1 MVLKEPDDTDR
12 DLVGRFVAGDGSAY
26 EALVA
31 RHARFAGAVA
41 YGVTGDFHA
50 SRDVVQESF
59 LKVYTGL
66 SSLKEPDKFKS
77 WLRNVV
83 RTTALD
89 WRRRN
94 KRGVQS
100 LDAFEADEVDTFS
113 RTAAAPE
120 SQPAEA
126 DQVADKDELKRRVR
140 EEIEKLPE
148 SHREVVAL
156 KYLDG
161 RSYEEIAALTGLSQN
176 TIESRLFRA
185 RQKLKA
191 RFERMLGPLA
201 PPREIKL

>member
-1 MVLKEPDDTDR
+1 MVPNTPEAEDARLIERVCSGDMRAFAT
-12 DLVGRFVAGDGSAY
+12 LV
-26 EALVA
+26 E
-31 RHARFAGAVA
+31 RHERLAGAVA
-41 YGVTGDFHA
+41 YAVTGEWHS

-59 LKVYTGL
+59 LKVHTSL
-66 SSLKEPDKFKS
+66 SSLKEPEKFKS

-94 KRGVQS
+94 KKGVQS
-100 LDAFEADEVDTFS
+100 LDALESPEGENLMLEAPNTGPPEQVTDT
-113 RTAAAPE
+113 
-120 SQPAEA
+120 
-126 DQVADKDELKRRVR
+126 DELRRRVR

-161 RSYEEIAALTGLSQN
+161 RSYDEIAALTGLSQA

-191 RFERMLGPLA
+191 RFERILGPQMNE
-201 PPREIKL
+201 REPTS

>member
-1 MVLKEPDDTDR
+1 MVPSSPEAEDAR
-12 DLVGRFVAGDGSAY
+12 LVERFCSGETQVFAT
-26 EALVA
+26 LVE
-31 RHARFAGAVA
+31 RHMKLAGAVA
-41 YGVTGDFHA
+41 YAVTGEFHA

-66 SSLKEPDKFKS
+66 PSLKEPEKFKG

-94 KRGVQS
+94 KKGVQS
-100 LDAFEADEVDTFS
+100 LDALDTEDLGPEAPD
-113 RTAAAPE
+113 AAP
-120 SQPAEA
+120 AEHVA
-126 DQVADKDELKRRVR
+126 DQDELRRRVR
-140 EEIEKLPE
+140 DEIDKLPE

-161 RSYEEIAALTGLSQN
+161 RSYEEIATLTGLSQT

-185 RQKLKA
+185 RQKLKTKL
-191 RFERMLGPLA
+191 ERIVGPNQA
-201 PPREIKL
+201 F

>member
-1 MVLKEPDDTDR
+1 MVLKEPGADADDGR
-12 DLVGRFVAGDGSAY
+12 LVQRFVAGDARAF

-31 RHARFAGAVA
+31 RHTKLAGAVA
-41 YGVTGDFHA
+41 YGVTGDFDA

-66 SSLKEPDKFKS
+66 GSLKEPDKFKS

-94 KRGVQS
+94 KKGVQS
-100 LDAFEADEVDTFS
+100 LDAFDSDEAEHASPDSGEPG
-113 RTAAAPE
+113 AGAPE
-120 SQPAEA
+120 AL
-126 DQVADKDELKRRVR
+126 DRDELRRRVR
-140 EEIEKLPE
+140 DEIDRLPE

-161 RSYEEIAALTGLSQN
+161 KSYDEISAL
-176 TIESRLFRA
+176 
-185 RQKLKA
+185 
-191 RFERMLGPLA
+191 
-201 PPREIKL
+201 

>member
-1 MVLKEPDDTDR
+1 MVPNDPEAEDARLIARFCSGDTQ
-12 DLVGRFVAGDGSAY
+12 VFT
-26 EALVA
+26 ALVE
-31 RHARFAGAVA
+31 RHLKLAGAVA
-41 YGVTGDFHA
+41 YSVTGDFHA

-59 LKVYTGL
+59 LKVYQ
-66 SSLKEPDKFKS
+66 SLASVKEPDKFKS

-100 LDAFEADEVDTFS
+100 LDALETEEAGPE
-113 RTAAAPE
+113 APDAG
-120 SQPAEA
+120 PAE
-126 DQVADKDELKRRVR
+126 QVTDKDELRRKVR

-156 KYLDG
+156 KYIDG
-161 RSYEEIAALTGLSQN
+161 RSYEEIGALTGLSQA

-185 RQKLKA
+185 RQKLKS
-191 RFERMLGPLA
+191 RFERILGPGNQ
-201 PPREIKL
+201 IKL

>member
-1 MVLKEPDDTDR
+1 MVPISPEAEDAR
-12 DLVGRFVAGDGSAY
+12 LVERFCSGETQVF
-26 EALVA
+26 EALVE
-31 RHARFAGAVA
+31 RHMKLAGAVA
-41 YGVTGDFHA
+41 YAVTGEFHA

-59 LKVYTGL
+59 LKVYTSL
-66 SSLKEPDKFKS
+66 SSLKEPEKFKS

-94 KRGVQS
+94 KKGVQS
-100 LDAFEADEVDTFS
+100 LDALETEDL
-113 RTAAAPE
+113 APE
-120 SQPAEA
+120 APDAGPPELVH
-126 DQVADKDELKRRVR
+126 DQDELRRRVR

-161 RSYEEIAALTGLSQN
+161 KSYEEIAALTGLSQA

-185 RQKLKA
+185 RQKLKTTLE
-191 RFERMLGPLA
+191 RFLGPEKS
-201 PPREIKL
+201 REIKL

>member
-1 MVLKEPDDTDR
+1 MVPNTP
-12 DLVGRFVAGDGSAY
+12 
-26 EALVA
+26 EAEDA
-31 RHARFAGAVA
+31 RLIARFCSGETQVFATLVERHMRLAGAVA
-41 YGVTGDFHA
+41 WSVTGDFHA

-59 LKVYTGL
+59 LKVYQ
-66 SSLKEPDKFKS
+66 SLASVKEPEKFKS

-100 LDAFEADEVDTFS
+100 LDALETDELGPEAPQTG
-113 RTAAAPE
+113 
-120 SQPAEA
+120 PAE
-126 DQVADKDELKRRVR
+126 QVTDKDELRRRVR
-140 EEIEKLPE
+140 EEIDRLPE

-161 RSYEEIAALTGLSQN
+161 RSYEEIGALTGLSQA

-185 RQKLKA
+185 RQKLKTK
-191 RFERMLGPLA
+191 FERILGPDA
-201 PPREIKL
+201 MKL

>member
-1 MVLKEPDDTDR
+1 MVPQDSQAEDARLIERFCSGDKQVFQT
-12 DLVGRFVAGDGSAY
+12 LV
-26 EALVA
+26 E
-31 RHARFAGAVA
+31 RHMRLAGAVA
-41 YGVTGDFHA
+41 YAVTGEFHS

-59 LKVYTGL
+59 LKVYTNL
-66 SSLKEPDKFKS
+66 PSLKEPEKFKS

-94 KRGVQS
+94 KKGVQS
-100 LDAFEADEVDTFS
+100 LEALESPEGESLVPSAADATPVEMVEQTDN
-113 RTAAAPE
+113 
-120 SQPAEA
+120 
-126 DQVADKDELKRRVR
+126 KDELRRRVR

-161 RSYEEIAALTGLSQN
+161 KSYEEIGALTGLSQA

-185 RQKLKA
+185 RQKLKT
-191 RFERMLGPLA
+191 RFEKILGTKQKTG
-201 PPREIKL
+201 EN

>member
-1 MVLKEPDDTDR
+1 MVPNEPEAEDARLIARFCSGDTQ
-12 DLVGRFVAGDGSAY
+12 VFA
-26 EALVA
+26 ALVE
-31 RHARFAGAVA
+31 RHMRLAGAVA
-41 YGVTGDFHA
+41 YSVTGDFHA

-66 SSLKEPDKFKS
+66 ASVKEPEKFKS

-100 LDAFEADEVDTFS
+100 LDALQSADAEVEGPEAPD
-113 RTAAAPE
+113 AG
-120 SQPAEA
+120 PAE
-126 DQVADKDELKRRVR
+126 QVTDKDELRRKVR
-140 EEIEKLPE
+140 EEIDKLPE

-161 RSYEEIAALTGLSQN
+161 RSYEEIGALKGLSQA

-185 RQKLKA
+185 RQKLKT
-191 RFERMLGPLA
+191 RFERILGPGQA
-201 PPREIKL
+201 KA

>member
-1 MVLKEPDDTDR
+1 MVTEEAEDARLI
-12 DLVGRFVAGDGSAY
+12 GRFLSLDGDQNDKRRAY
-26 EALVA
+26 EQLVA
-31 RHARFAGAVA
+31 RHGRFAGAVA

-50 SRDVVQESF
+50 SRDVVQEAF

-66 SSLKEPDKFKS
+66 GSLKEHDKFKG

-94 KRGVQS
+94 KKGLKS
-100 LDAFEADEVDTFS
+100 LDAIDLEADGDADHPTTEQAIEQVD
-113 RTAAAPE
+113 
-120 SQPAEA
+120 
-126 DQVADKDELKRRVR
+126 DQEDLRRRVR
-140 EEIEKLPE
+140 EEIERLPE

-161 RSYEEIAALTGLSQN
+161 KSYEEISALTGLSQA

-185 RQKLKA
+185 RQKLKNK
-191 RFERMLGPLA
+191 FERVLGT
-201 PPREIKL
+201 RES